1 MNKYF
6 LSIIFLFA
14 TTANAMRVDLFVNDL
29 SEVTPFKSNGIDLR
43 VHDLSAP
50 ERIKKEYLPQKLSPD
65 PDVAKQQAI
74 VFFKSDRG
82 KEYKAR
88 VLAANEH
95 KALLVKYNIQ
105 KAPAIVFDEQAIIYG
120 TTDIDRGLM
129 LYRKHLEKSHEK

>member
-74 VFFKSDRG
+74 VFPQILS
-82 KEYKAR
+82 
-88 VLAANEH
+88 L
-95 KALLVKYNIQ
+95 
-105 KAPAIVFDEQAIIYG
+105 G
-120 TTDIDRGLM
+120 TFSRQ
-129 LYRKHLEKSHEK
+129 